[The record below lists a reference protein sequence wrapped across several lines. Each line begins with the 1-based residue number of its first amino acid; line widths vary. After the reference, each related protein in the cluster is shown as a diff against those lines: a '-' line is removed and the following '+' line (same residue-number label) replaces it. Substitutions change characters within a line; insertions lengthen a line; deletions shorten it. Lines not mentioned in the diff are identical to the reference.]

1 MRVARRRY
9 TLSGRGLIFLG
20 LGLVLVLSL
29 VYVFNR
35 ENSMATNQAK
45 IDSLYEDYRRE
56 FPKIDE
62 ITAEEFLRR
71 SSKETFVLV
80 DVRTDREI
88 KTSVIPGAISKSEF
102 IAKRASLQNVPIVA
116 YCTIGYRSG
125 LFAKELA
132 AAGIRV
138 YNLKGGILAW
148 AHAGQSFSSSTGT
161 TRTAH
166 VYGERWN
173 LLPTEYLGIW

>member
-1 MRVARRRY
+1 MQVARRRY
-9 TLSGRGLIFLG
+9 TPSGRGLIILG
-20 LGLVLVLSL
+20 LGIGLSL
-29 VYVFNR
+29 VYVFSRDNPV
-35 ENSMATNQAK
+35 ATNLAK
-45 IDSLYEDYRRE
+45 IDSMYEGYRKE
-56 FPKIDE
+56 FPKIEE

-80 DVRTDREI
+80 DVRTDKEM

-102 IAKRASLQNVPIVA
+102 DAKRANLQKVPIIA

-132 AAGIRV
+132 TTGVLV
-138 YNLKGGILAW
+138 YNLRGGILAW
-148 AHAGQSFSSSTGT
+148 AHAGQLFSSSTGT

-166 VYGERWN
+166 VYGEQWN
-173 LLPTEYLGIW
+173 LLPTGYHGVW